1 MEALVIA
8 AAGLGLLGGV
18 LVTWLPRRRAR
29 LSTATI
35 NAIILRRLQLA
46 LDAADA
52 GAWEWRLGLPSL
64 RASGF
69 ARLLGAPDDAAVEV
83 RTWEEA
89 VHPADRDRWR
99 RTFDEAIAT
108 GSPWSCLHRVVDE
121 QGVTRWL
128 DARAEPIRGHDGVV
142 DGMLGVCVDV
152 TERQRRQERA
162 RRAAHV
168 AQAVSET
175 GAALTVLADES
186 LIWAEAQ
193 ESAQRI
199 FGCDA
204 VHVVHG
210 DTPMSATPLLI
221 DPASGIRVCSSI
233 DGIPGS
239 TLLVVPIDLA
249 GAHEA
254 QVILTWIDE
263 QETPDAAWLAA
274 LDRFGANIALALVI
288 ARRQQAAAQRDVLVH
303 RLQAGLMP
311 TAGVGDGPLRVETL
325 YQPGEDRLML
335 GGDFLDVIRHD
346 DGRVSFILGDV
357 CGHGPAEAALGTI
370 LRSAWMGIASAGAHD
385 PADWLVVLDGI
396 LIARRDEPHTFVTAV
411 TGTCDPRTGR
421 LHYAVAGH
429 PPPLLVHADADIDL
443 RVTVLDEGAG
453 PALGLRSRMRATTAQ
468 AAFPAGAAM
477 LSVTDGLFE
486 GLSATGERLGYS
498 DFVDLIGR
506 FPLAPGEHAL
516 RRLVTTVVAINGGPL
531 DDDAAALLISHH
543 D

>member
-1 MEALVIA
+1 MEALVIV

-29 LSTATI
+29 LSTAAI
-35 NAIILRRLQLA
+35 NTIILRRLTLA
-46 LDAADA
+46 LDAAGA

-69 ARLLGAPDDAAVEV
+69 ARLLGASDDAAVEV

-108 GSPWSCLHRVVDE
+108 GRPWSCLHRVVDA
-121 QGVTRWL
+121 QGATRWL
-128 DARAEPIRGHDGVV
+128 DARAEPIRGHDGSV

-162 RRAAHV
+162 RRAAHIS
-168 AQAVSET
+168 QAVSET

-193 ESAQRI
+193 DSAQRI
-199 FGCDA
+199 FGCDS
-204 VHVVHG
+204 VEVVHADAPLG
-210 DTPMSATPLLI
+210 ATPVLV
-221 DPASGIRVCSSI
+221 DPASGIRVCRSTA
-233 DGIPGS
+233 GIPGS
-239 TLLVVPIDLA
+239 SLVVVPVDLA
-249 GAHEA
+249 GALEA
-254 QVILTWIDE
+254 AIILGWAQE
-263 QETPDAAWLAA
+263 QELPDSAWLAA

-335 GGDFLDVIRHD
+335 GGDFLDVIRLD

-370 LRSAWMGIASAGAHD
+370 LRSAWTGIASAGGHD
-385 PADWLVVLDGI
+385 PANWLEILDGI

-411 TGTCDPRTGR
+411 AGTCDPGTGL

-429 PPPLLVHADADIDL
+429 PPPLLVHGDAGAAAT
-443 RVTVLDEGAG
+443 VTMLDEGAG
-453 PALGLRSRMRATTAQ
+453 PALGLRSHMHATTAE
-468 AAFPAGAAM
+468 AAFPAGAA
-477 LSVTDGLFE
+477 LLAVTDGLFE
-486 GLSATGERLGYS
+486 GLSATGDRLGYP
-498 DFVDLIGR
+498 DFVDLVGR
-506 FPLAPGEHAL
+506 FPLAHGEHAL
-516 RRLVTTVVAINGGPL
+516 RRLVTTVAAMNGGPL
-531 DDDAAALLISHH
+531 DDDAAALLISRHA
-543 D
+543 